1 MQKEARND
9 DMQFLYRRE
18 KAYMANLDAVKDIFL
33 GRDTGVVAIGFEN
46 GSMAKIAIY
55 DSNDEAM
62 EAIAMI
68 VEQMNTG
75 RRTVIEV
82 PDAEKVRIRL
92 RNRPL
97 PSEHHATGKKTKGHG
112 GS

>member
-1 MQKEARND
+1 
-9 DMQFLYRRE
+9 MQFLYHRE

-33 GRDTGVVAIGFEN
+33 GRDTGSVSIGFVN
-46 GSMAKIAIY
+46 GITTKIAVY

-62 EAIAMI
+62 EAITMI
-68 VEQMNTG
+68 VEQMNAG
-75 RRTVIEV
+75 SRTVIEA
-82 PDAEKVRIRL
+82 PDAEKVRRRL

-97 PSEHHATGKKTKGHG
+97 PSEHHATGRKTKGHG

>member
-1 MQKEARND
+1 
-9 DMQFLYRRE
+9 MQFLYRRE

-75 RRTVIEV
+75 RRTEIGRAHV
-82 PDAEKVRIRL
+82 
-92 RNRPL
+92 
-97 PSEHHATGKKTKGHG
+97 
-112 GS
+112 

>member
-1 MQKEARND
+1 MR
-9 DMQFLYRRE
+9 FLYHRG
-18 KAYMANLDAVKDIFL
+18 KSYMVNLDAVKDIFL
-33 GRDTGVVAIGFEN
+33 GRDTGSVSMGFLN
-46 GSMAKIAIY
+46 GAATKLAMY

-62 EAIAMI
+62 EAIAVI
-68 VEQMNTG
+68 AEQMNVG
-75 RRTVIEV
+75 SRTVIEV
-82 PDAEKVRIRL
+82 PDVEKVRIRL

>member
-1 MQKEARND
+1 MR
-9 DMQFLYRRE
+9 FLYHRE
-18 KAYMANLDAVKDIFL
+18 KSYMVNLDIVKDIFL
-33 GRDTGVVAIGFEN
+33 GRDTGSVSVGFPNGVVIKLA
-46 GSMAKIAIY
+46 MY

-68 VEQMNTG
+68 VEQMNVG
-75 RRTVIEV
+75 NRTVIEM
-82 PDAEKVRIRL
+82 PCRERIRTRL